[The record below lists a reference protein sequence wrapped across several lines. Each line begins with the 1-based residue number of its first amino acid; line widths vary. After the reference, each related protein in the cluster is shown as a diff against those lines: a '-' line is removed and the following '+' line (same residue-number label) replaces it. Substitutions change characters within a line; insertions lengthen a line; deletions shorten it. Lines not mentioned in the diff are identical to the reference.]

1 MFVSVRI
8 DEVIQL
14 FQLRERDA
22 AELCLFDRCLLRA
35 EETEVGGSVPRRGCV
50 LTHESRLPRKHQRLS
65 QNDYGELDYI

>member
-35 EETEVGGSVPRRGCV
+35 EYTEVGGSVPRQG
-50 LTHESRLPRKHQRLS
+50 
-65 QNDYGELDYI
+65 